1 MLEITYTSSH
11 TEKVRCFCL
20 KMNNLASE
28 TEKAKI
34 YGIEIKTKAKRDL
47 IMKLKLKSSNTPH
60 TLTHHTSYTLYTHS
74 KCVTVTSIFPLQI
87 PSTCVEQIIVSE
99 SHNCIQKYLSLLI
112 LLLLMVHLRKKKK
125 ETNWT
130 KRPDRIQHQ
139 HPFIVRLM
147 QINCLKTQTFR
158 TKKSTI
164 IRLLC
169 IIIRVLLWIFVISNK
184 RKKNENEWLSVLF
197 WKQQL
202 AQTCVF
208 GFACAIAIS

>member
-47 IMKLKLKSSNTPH
+47 IMKLKLKSSNTTYTPH
-60 TLTHHTSYTLYTHS
+60 TSHIIYTHS

-112 LLLLMVHLRKKKK
+112 LLLLMVHLRKK
-125 ETNWT
+125 
-130 KRPDRIQHQ
+130 
-139 HPFIVRLM
+139 
-147 QINCLKTQTFR
+147 
-158 TKKSTI
+158 
-164 IRLLC
+164 
-169 IIIRVLLWIFVISNK
+169 
-184 RKKNENEWLSVLF
+184 RKKLIELN
-197 WKQQL
+197 
-202 AQTCVF
+202 APIVF
-208 GFACAIAIS
+208 NINIHS